1 MEPTTRRAFLKIAL
15 GGIGTVA
22 LGPVYATQIEPRWLE
37 VVRLVI
43 SIPHLPLALDG
54 LTVVQLSDLHLG
66 PYVSVEQVRRSV
78 ALANA
83 LRPNLT
89 VLTGD
94 FVYRSADY
102 SPACAQGLAALRA
115 PLGVY
120 AVLGNHDVWTGADV
134 VAGNLEQAGIV
145 VLRDQHRALT
155 VEGDHLWLIGIE
167 DSGITG
173 MSGLFPGSISPGD
186 FRQLHREKAQALGTM
201 LEETPPGDCR
211 LLLVHNPDFV
221 GLLPEGQVDL
231 VLSGHTHG
239 GQVCLPGLGALFVPS
254 VYGRRFVAG
263 LVEVAGIKVY
273 INRGIGLIAPPV
285 RFLAR
290 PEVTAIT
297 LRRAAG
303 VRRGENA

>member
-1 MEPTTRRAFLKIAL
+1 MKPTTRRAFLKIAL
-15 GGIGTVA
+15 GSIGTVA
-22 LGPVYATQIEPRWLE
+22 LGPIYATQIEPRWLE

-54 LTVVQLSDLHLG
+54 LTVVQLSDFHLG
-66 PYVSVEQVRRSV
+66 PYVSVEQVRHSV
-78 ALANA
+78 AMANA
-83 LRPNLT
+83 LHPNLM

-102 SPACAQGLAALRA
+102 SPACAQELTALQA

-120 AVLGNHDVWTGADV
+120 AVLGNHDVWTNADV
-134 VAGNLEQAGIV
+134 VAGHLEQAGIA
-145 VLRDQHRALT
+145 VLRDQQQALT
-155 VEGDHLWLIGIE
+155 VEGDRLWLIGIE

-186 FRQLHREKAQALGTM
+186 FRQLHRKKAQALGTM
-201 LEETPPGDCR
+201 LEEIPSGDCR

-290 PEVTAIT
+290 PEVTTIT
-297 LRRAAG
+297 LRQAA
-303 VRRGENA
+303 

>member
-1 MEPTTRRAFLKIAL
+1 MNTTRRAFLKIAL

-22 LGPVYATQIEPRWLE
+22 LGPIYATQIEPRWLE
-37 VVRLVI
+37 VVRLVM
-43 SIPHLPLALDG
+43 SIPHLPFALDG
-54 LTVVQLSDLHLG
+54 LTVVQLSDFHLG
-66 PYVSVEQVRRSV
+66 PYVSVEQVRHSV
-78 ALANA
+78 AMANA
-83 LRPNLT
+83 LHPNLT

-94 FVYRSADY
+94 FVSRSADY
-102 SPACAQGLAALRA
+102 SSACAQELTALRA

-134 VAGNLEQAGIV
+134 VAGNLEQAGIA

-155 VEGDHLWLIGIE
+155 VEGDHLWLIGME

-173 MSGLFPGSISPGD
+173 MSGLFPGSISPSD
-186 FRQLHREKAQALGTM
+186 FRQLHREKVQALGKM
-201 LEETPPGDCR
+201 LEETPSGDCR

-221 GLLPEGQVDL
+221 GLLPERQVDL

-263 LVEVAGIKVY
+263 LVEVAGIRVY
-273 INRGIGLIAPPV
+273 INRGIGLISPPV

-297 LRRAAG
+297 LRRPA
-303 VRRGENA
+303 RP

>member
-1 MEPTTRRAFLKIAL
+1 MKPTTRRAFLKIAL
-15 GGIGTVA
+15 GSIGTVA

-54 LTVVQLSDLHLG
+54 LTVVQLSDFHLG

-83 LRPNLT
+83 LHPDLT

-102 SPACAQGLAALRA
+102 SSACAQELTALWA

-134 VAGNLEQAGIV
+134 VAGDLEQAGIAA
-145 VLRDQHRALT
+145 LRDQQRVLT

-186 FRQLHREKAQALGTM
+186 FQQLHREKAQALGAM
-201 LEETPPGDCR
+201 LEETSSGDCR

-221 GLLPEGQVDL
+221 GLLAEGQVDL

-273 INRGIGLIAPPV
+273 INRGIGLIAPPL

-297 LRRAAG
+297 LRRAA
-303 VRRGENA
+303 RP

>member
-1 MEPTTRRAFLKIAL
+1 MKPTTRRAFLKIAL

-37 VVRLVI
+37 VVRLVVPL
-43 SIPHLPLALDG
+43 PHLPLALDG
-54 LTVVQLSDLHLG
+54 LTVVQLSDFHLG
-66 PYVSVEQVRRSV
+66 PYVSVEQVRHSV
-78 ALANA
+78 AMANA
-83 LRPNLT
+83 LQPNLT

-94 FVYRSADY
+94 FIYHSADY
-102 SPACAQGLAALRA
+102 SSACAQELTALQA

-120 AVLGNHDVWTGADV
+120 AVLGNHDVWVSADE
-134 VAGNLEQAGIV
+134 VARNLEQAGIA
-145 VLRDQHRALT
+145 VLRDQQRALT
-155 VEGDHLWLIGIE
+155 VEGNRLWLIGVE

-173 MSGLFPGSISPGD
+173 MSGLFSRGISPGD
-186 FRQLHREKAQALGTM
+186 FRQLHREKAQALEKM
-201 LEETPPGDCR
+201 LEEVPSGDCR

-221 GLLPEGQVDL
+221 GLLSEGQVDL

-263 LVEVAGIKVY
+263 LVEVGGIKVY

-297 LRRAAG
+297 LR
-303 VRRGENA
+303 